1 MKPGKAAVRNGNIGQ
16 LNSAAASLPGSDSPW
31 LRKYGKHGWY
41 VPNDN
46 PYPLAQAR
54 FEGDLA
60 TLVREA
66 VLPGHLPATPLF
78 QEKDVIITL
87 GSCFAREL
95 RLFLSEAG
103 IGSSGFWVPSGLNN
117 TFALLDFFSWC
128 VTGEETGRGYR
139 YERDGSGTIEEWKPA
154 RERQAYVDAFA
165 RAGGFVFTIGLA
177 EVWED
182 RDTGRVFWR
191 GVPADIFN
199 EERHVFRLTTVDE
212 NAENLRRLVQVIRQI
227 NSTAPVILT
236 LSPVPLLASFRD
248 ISCLTAD
255 CVSKSVLRVAIDQVM
270 SDRLASIFYWPS
282 FEIVRWVGG
291 NLPYPAFGEDGK
303 ARDVNR
309 RVVAAIIEAFIESYY
324 PPAVRDRMR
333 ARQLLDSRATSAESG
348 ID

>member
-1 MKPGKAAVRNGNIGQ
+1 MKAGKAAVRSGNIGQ
-16 LNSAAASLPGSDSPW
+16 LNSAGASPVETDSPW
-31 LRKYGKHGWY
+31 VRKYGKHGWY
-41 VPNDN
+41 VPNTN
-46 PYPLAQAR
+46 PYPLEQAR

-60 TLVREA
+60 TLIREA
-66 VLPGHLPATPLF
+66 VLPGHLPGAPLF
-78 QEKDVIITL
+78 REEDVIITL

-95 RLFLSEAG
+95 RVFLSQAG

-128 VTGEETGRGYR
+128 ATGEETGRGYR
-139 YERDGSGTIEEWKPA
+139 YERAGSGAIEEWKPA

-191 GVPADIFN
+191 GVPGELFN
-199 EERHVFRLTTVDE
+199 EQRHVFRLTTVDE
-212 NAENLRRLVQVIRQI
+212 NTENLRRLVEVIRQI
-227 NSTAPVILT
+227 NSTAPIILT

-255 CVSKSVLRVAIDQVM
+255 CVSKSVLRVAIDLVM
-270 SDRLASIFYWPS
+270 SERLRSVFYWPS
-282 FEIVRWVGG
+282 FEIVRWVGA

-309 RVVAAIIEAFIESYY
+309 RVVGGIIDAFIDSYY
-324 PPAVRDRMR
+324 PSEVRDRLR
-333 ARQLLDSRATSAESG
+333 GRQGGNPNATSASQG
-348 ID
+348 AD